1 MAKGISDASADEVSA
16 DRLDAPVTC
25 MTIVGRQVRYL
36 VAGDDDGAIRI
47 WDEK

>member
-1 MAKGISDASADEVSA
+1 MTHSTASSDGSLST

-25 MTIVGRQVRYL
+25 MRTLGSKMRYL
-36 VAGDDDGAIRI
+36 VAGDDDGAVRI